1 MGDNN
6 SVLALDA
13 LRDMY
18 ALAIHNIKSSRKR
31 QENQFPTCALEF
43 HFRDNV
49 LVRNHIRDVW
59 DLRCDVDPCVVHV
72 MGQQLRL
79 AYDSSNICQVYV
91 QGVKVTYPVDELIK
105 C

>member
-1 MGDNN
+1 M
-6 SVLALDA
+6 
-13 LRDMY
+13 
-18 ALAIHNIKSSRKR
+18 
-31 QENQFPTCALEF
+31 
-43 HFRDNV
+43 